1 MAQFWGLLTA
11 VQFIKRK
18 LYNVMLYLF
27 ALVKLFIPFISF
39 LLLFI
44 TYTKNVVLVTKKTI
58 VKKLKTYNPPAAC

>member
-11 VQFIKRK
+11 VQFITRK